1 MSFCSNLQYKKVEVL
16 LKPHRKVFLAFLGG
30 GWGVGEGGCI
40 ILNKF
45 SILQLMAN
53 LAVLLIF
60 AINIYILTEKNM
72 HDLKDGLK
80 IP

>member
-16 LKPHRKVFLAFLGG
+16 LKPHRKVFLAFFG
-30 GWGVGEGGCI
+30 GVGEGGCI